1 MTTTPY
7 DIIAEFYD
15 LENAG
20 FTDDLP
26 FWLALMRE
34 HGRLAGASLP
44 VLELG
49 CGTGRVTQQI
59 ARAGRAITGIDS
71 SAAML
76 QHAQAKVAAQPR
88 VAARITWQQAELT
101 TFEVEAGF
109 GLALLPY
116 NTFMHLLIP
125 TDQLA
130 ALGRVRAALKRGA
143 VLAFDIANAGDTYA
157 SLTPGLTLER
167 TFRDETRDLTIQQFA
182 YQQLDRAA
190 QRNDVL
196 WQYDVIAADGSLRRV
211 VVELAYRYTF
221 PGEMA
226 LLLEKTGFQ
235 LQQLLGDYDFETP
248 FVDGSPRMVVIAE
261 AV

>member
-26 FWLALMRE
+26 FWLALTRE
-34 HGRLAGASLP
+34 HGRPAGASLP

-59 ARAGRAITGIDS
+59 ARAGWAITGIDS

-76 QHAQAKVAAQPR
+76 QRAQAKVAAQPR
-88 VAARITWQQAELT
+88 LAARITWQQAELT

-116 NTFMHLLIP
+116 NTLCTCSHPP
-125 TDQLA
+125 T
-130 ALGRVRAALKRGA
+130 
-143 VLAFDIANAGDTYA
+143 
-157 SLTPGLTLER
+157 S
-167 TFRDETRDLTIQQFA
+167 
-182 YQQLDRAA
+182 
-190 QRNDVL
+190 
-196 WQYDVIAADGSLRRV
+196 
-211 VVELAYRYTF
+211 
-221 PGEMA
+221 
-226 LLLEKTGFQ
+226 
-235 LQQLLGDYDFETP
+235 
-248 FVDGSPRMVVIAE
+248 
-261 AV
+261 